1 MFVGAVDALD
11 APLDLRILRR
21 GEFAPFR
28 DSLAAAGRDLV
39 RLDENLTKT
48 LAYLDLFAAH
58 YEIRLDDEVR
68 RRLMRAIL
76 AMCAVRAEVVPILSV
91 VSPNATPAR
100 VQ

>member
-1 MFVGAVDALD
+1 MFVGAVDAPD
-11 APLDLRILRR
+11 ADLHILRR

-28 DSLAAAGRDLV
+28 AALDAAGRDLV

-48 LAYLDLFAAH
+48 LGYLDVLAAN
-58 YEIRLDDEVR
+58 YEIPIDDEVR

-91 VSPNATPAR
+91 VSPDAMSAR